1 MAVTIGGAYFGP
13 IGMFLGVPVM
23 GLAKIVITDLIEIKE
38 QKNKELKAKAR
49 REHKVSKEEKL
60 EKSKA

>member
-1 MAVTIGGAYFGP
+1 
-13 IGMFLGVPVM
+13 M

-38 QKNKELKAKAR
+38 EKKNKELKAKAR